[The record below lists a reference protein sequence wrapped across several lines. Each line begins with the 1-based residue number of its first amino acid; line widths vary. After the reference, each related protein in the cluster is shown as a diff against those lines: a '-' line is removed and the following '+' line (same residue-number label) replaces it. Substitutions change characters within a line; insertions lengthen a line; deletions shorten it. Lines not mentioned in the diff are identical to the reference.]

1 MILHATAARVSL
13 SVLLCLLL
21 FTPSLFAGPRVSI
34 SPKPGWIV
42 PVTPAGKPALRKD
55 IAGGF
60 YLAFSDYQVNLD
72 EQSGYTHFTRQII
85 SESGI
90 QNGSDIT
97 VTFDPTYEKLD
108 FHQVTVWRD
117 GKSTS
122 QLQLAEIKVMPLET
136 DRQRFIYNGYYT
148 ASIILK
154 DIRKGDRIEV
164 AYSRKG
170 WNPVFEGKYSDFFYF
185 DSFDYTQYQHV
196 AIVADQKRA
205 LIFKDFNKPPAR
217 KVTAG
222 DGKNVYEWEATNVK
236 ATSYDDYVPAWYNK
250 SPLVQVTEFKTWKE
264 VVDWGVALYSDTK
277 LAGAIKSK
285 VTGWKKDGESESE
298 FIGKVVRFVQD
309 EIRYLGVE
317 SGLNSHRPHSPEQV
331 FRQRYGDCKD
341 KAFLLCAILRDQGIE
356 CDPVLVNTY
365 KRSHLSEYLPSPI
378 DFNHVVVRIQESAG
392 VPGRPETKIFKFV
405 DPTISL
411 QGGSLSTISFP
422 PYGSG
427 LLLRKGQIKPISIPL
442 QGTGNISVTE
452 DIYLP
457 HRGDTLTPGQIQVKT
472 VYFESLADEIRST
485 FQENVT
491 SETEQAYLNYYREV
505 YKHTELDLAD
515 TLTYYDQRDANNF
528 SMLENYTML
537 KAWQYDSASRRE
549 YFGVLGKTLYDQLRI
564 LPKKSRKD
572 PVALQFPY
580 HNTYKIRVHMPEYW
594 NIKKEAWRIE
604 RAAYTVSFSSDY
616 IPREAVWEL
625 SYEYKILQD
634 HVAVENVAEFR
645 KDMAR
650 LAENLDMELR
660 APTSDSYSDSPIN
673 WAMVLVSLLT
683 AAGCVLLLRKL
694 YRYSPLSGQ
703 ISEPALP
710 FGSWILLTGVQ
721 VVIFPLVTFANL
733 TFTGGRLY
741 FTNAGWNTMTGHS
754 SMLEFFYRV
763 SLVFETVASTIIF
776 CFSILLAVLYFKKR
790 DSFPQL
796 FSFFL
801 IGNVVF
807 AMIGVIEAN
816 TIYAEIAGFDADLV
830 YKQIV
835 RTLISAAIWVP
846 YYYQS
851 KQVAQTFVNTYP
863 PGGALEYA
871 YEESQEAGENE
882 SGEMQPDEA

>member
-1 MILHATAARVSL
+1 MIFHLTSARVSL
-13 SVLLCLLL
+13 PALLCLLL
-21 FTPSLFAGPRVSI
+21 FAPSLFGAPRVNITPAPS
-34 SPKPGWIV
+34 WIV
-42 PVTPAGKPALRKD
+42 PVTPAGKPALPKEVS
-55 IAGGF
+55 GG
-60 YLAFSDYQVNLD
+60 YYISFSDYQVNLD
-72 EQSGYTHFTRQII
+72 EQSDYTRFTRQII

-97 VTFDPTYEKLD
+97 VAFDPTYEKLE
-108 FHQVTVWRD
+108 FHQVTIWRD
-117 GKSTS
+117 GKSIS
-122 QLQLAEIKVMPLET
+122 QLQLAEIKLMPLET

-170 WNPVFEGKYSDFFYF
+170 WNPVFKGKYSDFFHF

-196 AIVADQKRA
+196 AIVADSKRA
-205 LIFKDFNKPPAR
+205 LIFKDFNKPPVR
-217 KVTAG
+217 KVAVRNG
-222 DGKNVYEWEATNVK
+222 QNVYEWEATNVK
-236 ATSYDDYVPAWYNK
+236 AITYDDYVPEWYNK
-250 SPLVQVTEFKTWKE
+250 TPFVQVTEFKTWKE
-264 VVDWGVALYSDTK
+264 VVDWGLGFYGETK

-285 VTGWKKDGESESE
+285 VTGWKKEGESDAE

-317 SGLNSHRPHSPEQV
+317 SGLNSHQPHSPEQV

-341 KAFLLCAILRDQGIE
+341 KAFLLCAILLDQGIE
-356 CDPVLVNTY
+356 CDPMLVNTY
-365 KRSHLSEYLPSPI
+365 KRSHLPEYLPSPI
-378 DFNHVVVRIQESAG
+378 DFNHVVVRIQEHAG
-392 VPGRPETKIFKFV
+392 IPGRPETKVFRFV
-405 DPTISL
+405 DPTIAL
-411 QGGSLSTISFP
+411 QGGSLSTMSFP
-422 PYGSG
+422 PYGRG
-427 LLLRKGQIKPISIPL
+427 LLLRKGQIQPISIPL

-452 DIYLP
+452 DIFLP
-457 HRGDTLTPGQIQVKT
+457 LRGDTSAQGQFQVKT

-485 FQENVT
+485 FQQNIT
-491 SETEQAYLNYYREV
+491 SKTEEAYLNYYREV

-528 SMLENYTML
+528 SLLENYTMRN
-537 KAWQYDSASRRE
+537 AWQYDSATGRE
-549 YFGVLGKTLYDQLRI
+549 YFHAPGQLLYDQLRI

-572 PVALQFPY
+572 PVALQYPY

-594 NIKKEAWRIE
+594 SIKKEAWRIE

-616 IPREAVWEL
+616 IPKEAVWEL
-625 SYEYKILQD
+625 SYEYRILQD
-634 HVAVENVAEFR
+634 HVAVENIAEFR
-645 KDMAR
+645 KDMSR

-660 APTSDSYSDSPIN
+660 APILNSSSGSSTN
-673 WAMVLVSLLT
+673 WAALLLSLLT
-683 AAGCVLLLRKL
+683 AAGCAVLFRRL
-694 YRYSPLSGQ
+694 YRYSPLNGQ

-721 VVIFPLVTFANL
+721 IVIFPFVTFINL
-733 TFTGGRLY
+733 TFTGGVLY
-741 FTNAGWNTMTGHS
+741 FTTAGWNVMTGHS
-754 SMLEFFYRV
+754 ALMESLYKA
-763 SLVFETVASTIIF
+763 SLVFEIVVSTIIF
-776 CFSILLAVLYFKKR
+776 CFSIFLAVLYFKKR

-807 AMIGVIEAN
+807 AIIGVIEAR
-816 TIYAEIAGFDADLV
+816 TVYAEIAGFEADIV

-851 KQVAQTFVNTYP
+851 KQVAETFVNTYP
-863 PGGALEYA
+863 PAVQAEYA
-871 YEESQEAGENE
+871 YEESQDESESD
-882 SGEMQPDEA
+882 SGEMRHDEA